1 MLEPTDLLAELLDD
15 SPEEMDLIKP
25 VSTLLKL
32 PEKEAAH
39 SRRIISKNRRQPEI
53 SPGNLELMAFLAKYP
68 GATLEAMSML
78 QVRQANPFYE
88 AGVLRAIGGVEATL
102 KKLRRMGM
110 LTWHRDPAAQENY
123 FSITTEGGLFMGCR
137 RR

>member
-39 SRRIISKNRRQPEI
+39 SRRIISKRLIHGHP
-53 SPGNLELMAFLAKYP
+53 
-68 GATLEAMSML
+68 
-78 QVRQANPFYE
+78 QVRS
-88 AGVLRAIGGVEATL
+88 
-102 KKLRRMGM
+102 
-110 LTWHRDPAAQENY
+110 D
-123 FSITTEGGLFMGCR
+123 
-137 RR
+137 

>member
-53 SPGNLELMAFLAKYP
+53 SPGNLEAYSWGVGEDESGDGLYCGFE
-68 GATLEAMSML
+68 GV
-78 QVRQANPFYE
+78 VRA
-88 AGVLRAIGGVEATL
+88 AVIGV
-102 KKLRRMGM
+102 
-110 LTWHRDPAAQENY
+110 
-123 FSITTEGGLFMGCR
+123 
-137 RR
+137 